1 MFERKNEI
9 LITGEITTEAAN
21 EIQREIDALVENGA
35 EKICFRITSKGG
47 SVVAGLQIYDSI
59 TALTNIETECLI
71 VGICGSAATYAAMA
85 CDKVRMQPN
94 ATLFLHLCEGGLYG
108 TIEEIQND
116 LVFFENLQ
124 NQVLAI
130 YAVKT
135 GRTTDEI
142 FEEIHSPKYYTAEQ
156 ALSKNWVD
164 EISGTELKIDFAFSN
179 TMTEKTEVESE
190 NETPIFSLKNI
201 VKKCRDLIKGTTD
214 EERTQLQKLTE
225 YENKIE
231 ELENRLKVEHTEKVA
246 NVEELKNRIA
256 ELEFEKANLNNTI
269 ENEVTKRIASLGYA
283 TEELPQPTNEISK
296 LDFKKIVKEQGLNAA
311 LNSLLGN

>member
-135 GRTTDEI
+135 GKTTEEV
-142 FEEIHSPKYYTAEQ
+142 FEEIHAPKYYTAEQ
-156 ALSKNWVD
+156 ALAEKWID
-164 EISGTELKIDFAFSN
+164 EITNSAIELDLSFNNEMKE
-179 TMTEKTEVESE
+179 TVEVAAE
-190 NETPIFSLKNI
+190 NETPIFSFKNLLRKCKQIIKAEREEEELNNRLSDYEAQITNLKNEI
-201 VKKCRDLIKGTTD
+201 AAL
-214 EERTQLQKLTE
+214 EAERE
-225 YENKIE
+225 S
-231 ELENRLKVEHTEKVA
+231 
-246 NVEELKNRIA
+246 NVQTLKNQIA
-256 ELEFEKANLNNTI
+256 ELEFEKQNFNNTLESEI
-269 ENEVTKRIASLGYA
+269 TKRIASLGY
-283 TEELPQPTNEISK
+283 EQNELPEPCNEVSSVDFRK
-296 LDFKKIVKEQGLNAA
+296 LVLEKGLNAA
-311 LNSLLGN
+311 LNALQH